1 MNLLKSTYLVLIFC
15 LSSTIALSQKNDNAS
30 ALNDITN
37 VSDKFEEDFYEG
49 LSNRLIKNYDK
60 AIFYIKNC
68 IKEDDTKPIL
78 FYELGNNYFEL
89 KDYDSAEDNFKK
101 ALELMPNEEAIL
113 EALQKTYFSQQKY
126 DRSIATLK
134 SLVAI
139 NDKHKLTLAKVYLYT
154 QQFGQSLNLLNSYQA
169 SYGYDT
175 SVNTLRNRI
184 YNLSKDKGPIV
195 IDLEK
200 ALERNPKDE
209 KAYIKLIEIYK
220 KSDKD
225 EEATKVLGRFMQNT
239 PDSPLLNYVLFQEHL
254 DSGNTEEA
262 TLIMKKITSSNFI
275 DDKLKQRVLN
285 EYRTYGK
292 QNPNYKKELSSIK
305 ATTLNDDNNARFF
318 MELSS
323 FQLNEGST
331 ESLLQ
336 VYEKNLNVDPNNY
349 DLIKDTLLLQLY
361 YGKNEKAMS
370 LVKQAIEKYPSQ
382 PLLYLI
388 NGTLLNKKG
397 NHTKAIS
404 LYTDG
409 LDYIVDDPQLK
420 RAFYLKT
427 AEAHAATGATEKA
440 KKFRLKGEQITV
452 N

>member
-1 MNLLKSTYLVLIFC
+1 MNLLKSTYLIVILC
-15 LSSTIALSQKNDNAS
+15 LSSAIALSQEKNNVS
-30 ALNDITN
+30 TLNDISN
-37 VSDKFEEDFYEG
+37 VSDDFENAFYEG

-60 AIFYIKNC
+60 AIFNIKNC
-68 IKEDDTKPIL
+68 IKEDNSKPIL

-89 KDYDSAEDNFKK
+89 KEYETAEDNFKK
-101 ALELMPNEEAIL
+101 ASALMPNEEVIL
-113 EALQKTYFSQQKY
+113 EALQKTYFAQQKY
-126 DRSIATLK
+126 DESIATLK
-134 SLVAI
+134 SLI
-139 NDKHKLTLAKVYLYT
+139 DIDDKHKLKLAKVYLYT
-154 QQFGQSLNLLNSYQA
+154 QQYGLSLNLLNSYQA
-169 SYGYDT
+169 RYGYDT
-175 SVNTLRNRI
+175 SVNNLRNRI

-200 ALERNPKDE
+200 TLERNPKNE

-225 EEATKVLGRFMQNT
+225 KEATKVLNRFIENT

-254 DSGNTEEA
+254 DHGDTEKA
-262 TLIMKKITSSNFI
+262 TIIMKKITSSNDI
-275 DDKLKQRVLN
+275 DDAFKQRILN

-292 QNPNYKKELSSIK
+292 QNPNYKKELNSIEASS
-305 ATTLNDDNNARFF
+305 LNDDNNARFF

-323 FQLNEGST
+323 FHLNEGST

-361 YGKNEKAMS
+361 YGKEEKATT
-370 LVKQAIEKYPSQ
+370 LVKIALEKYPSQ

-388 NGTLLNKKG
+388 DGTLLSKKG
-397 NHTKAIS
+397 NYTNAIS
-404 LYTDG
+404 SYTDG
-409 LDYIVDDPQLK
+409 LDYIVDNAQLE
-420 RAFYLKT
+420 RAFYLKI
-427 AEAHAATGATEKA
+427 AEAHEATGDPEKG
-440 KKFRLKGEQITV
+440 KKFRIKGEQIIV